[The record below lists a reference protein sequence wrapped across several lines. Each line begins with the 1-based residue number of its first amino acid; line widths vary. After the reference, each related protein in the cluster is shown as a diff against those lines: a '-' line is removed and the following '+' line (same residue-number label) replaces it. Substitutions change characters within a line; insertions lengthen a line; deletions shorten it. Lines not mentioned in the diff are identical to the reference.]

1 MKSSKKR
8 DFSGKRMKLITV
20 AIEEPILDDMVGLAP
35 RESYGTIIEALVK
48 GAVRR
53 RAKRNTSIKSNSL
66 VTPQS

>member
-53 RAKRNTSIKSNSL
+53 RAKRNTSVMTKVL
-66 VTPQS
+66 VSPEN